1 MHILNHVSLKTNICV
16 LMMKPVLMKYFDTEK
31 MGQIRDELENE
42 ILQWPGVLSREMMG
56 CLCYLHEKNMI
67 AFLVTDGIV
76 ISKLSEQEQADL
88 SKLSKTVSFKMGA
101 KAFRKP
107 VWELRTRDNLRTI
120 LPFLKKSYQ
129 AAGRVKK

>member
-1 MHILNHVSLKTNICV
+1 
-16 LMMKPVLMKYFDTEK
+16 MKYFDTEK

-88 SKLSKTVSFKMGA
+88 SKLSKKVSFKMGA
-101 KAFRKP
+101 KTFRKP

-129 AAGRVKK
+129 ATSRSKN